1 MLEYWNV
8 GEKIKKESLII
19 IPSFHHSIIPVRNVG

>member
-8 GEKIKKESLII
+8 GEKNRKENLIKAQWQIGLL
-19 IPSFHHSIIPVRNVG
+19 